1 MVTIK
6 RKSENKDDSLRQ
18 ATLLFEKRFDLQDFT
33 TTLIEVEPSTIKEL
47 VEDYLH
53 TEGFPQSVTYIDVDW
68 HLKPRLRASY
78 DKWIELGFN
87 EGYITDDD
95 LRDDLREFFDTGRA
109 MQMALKEWQKSH
121 LLDLEVVLNE
131 TLEKWERRMGVSE
144 ELLDNFYSLF
154 DAMQVNKLLKENID
168 SYPELVEEFR
178 DKTKEAGLD
187 NAKVNNTH
195 YQVKVNTKGNE
206 SEIVLLM
213 TLILNINNPQAI
225 ENIPKMTAD
234 DFNTLLCFPNIFRKL
249 SKNIELLDS
258 VNEWEER
265 NKQIAS
271 ERVAIQK
278 ISQILTESFNPDEI
292 LQRLVE
298 TPSLDNPYYKKLE
311 VLAEEYHVTVEKL
324 LSKRLKATVKFNGD
338 IVDLSKKLLDGKLS
352 EYEIYR
358 KFVSKEKEIISAFW
372 VDNPLKKS
380 LNIEVEVK

>member
-6 RKSENKDDSLRQ
+6 RKTENKDDSLRQ
-18 ATLLFEKRFDLQDFT
+18 ATLMFEKRFDLQDFT
-33 TTLIEVEPSTIKEL
+33 ATLIEAEPSTIKEL

-53 TEGFPQSVTYIDVDW
+53 TEGFPKGVTYIDVDW

-78 DKWIELGFN
+78 DKWVELGIN
-87 EGYITDDD
+87 EGYISDDD
-95 LRDDLREFFDTGRA
+95 LRDGLREFFDTGRS

-131 TLEKWERRMGVSE
+131 TLEKWERRMGGSE

-154 DAMQVNKLLKENID
+154 DAIQVNKLLTENID

-187 NAKVNNTH
+187 NAKLNNTH
-195 YQVKVNTKGNE
+195 YQVKVNTQGNE

-213 TLILNINNPQAI
+213 TLVLNINSPQALDS
-225 ENIPKMTAD
+225 IPKMTAD
-234 DFNTLLCFPNIFRKL
+234 DFNTLLCLPSIFRKL
-249 SKNIELLDS
+249 SKTVELLDS

-278 ISQILTESFNPDEI
+278 ISQKLADGFNPDEI
-292 LQRLVE
+292 LQHLVA
-298 TPSLDNPYYKKLE
+298 TPSPDNPYYKKLE
-311 VLAEEYHVTVEKL
+311 ALAEERHVSVEKL
-324 LSKRLKATVKFNGD
+324 LAQKPKATVKFNGD
-338 IVDLSKKLLDGKLS
+338 MADLSKKLLDTKLS
-352 EYEIYR
+352 DYEKYN
-358 KFVSKEKEIISAFW
+358 KFILGEKELNNALW
-372 VDNPLKKS
+372 LEVPLVKS
-380 LNIEVEVK
+380 INVEFIG